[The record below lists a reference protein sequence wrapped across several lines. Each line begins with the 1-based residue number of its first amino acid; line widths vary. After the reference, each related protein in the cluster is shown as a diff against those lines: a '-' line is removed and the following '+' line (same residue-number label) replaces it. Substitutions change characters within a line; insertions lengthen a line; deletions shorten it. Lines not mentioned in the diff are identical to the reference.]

1 MSLKIGK
8 STRDIVGKVD
18 LSQETV
24 NTASE
29 TASKRLESNQGDYKE
44 NLKIFFQNNNDFKDY
59 FPKDHAFLDFD
70 FLDHSRGIVY
80 SMTFKEGAKCVNRL
94 KDIPIGIG
102 KVEKSL
108 FTKSFYSL
116 STYMFI
122 QSQAKLIPVELAK
135 SRFDSLA
142 ITNLKLFLYDEYAK
156 TSDITVLN
164 EDYSPDVEK
173 LKDFII
179 GSFSQLSF
187 LDFVYEIDGHVLK
200 LFISAEDEQKCQME
214 TVNINY
220 DVYGEGMRT
229 FMATLVHSSGNQSVE
244 EEFKKIMIENVCREL
259 LKCVTPP
266 LMIQV

>member
-70 FLDHSRGIVY
+70 FLDHSRGVVY
-80 SMTFKEGAKCVNRL
+80 SIGI
-94 KDIPIGIG
+94 KDGIG
-102 KVEKSL
+102 KYPIDHS
-108 FTKSFYSL
+108 KSFYSL

-142 ITNLKLFLYDEYAK
+142 ITNLKLFLYDEYVK

-179 GSFSQLSF
+179 DSFSQLSF